1 MTPLEARAHSGPPA
15 GSGGGR
21 GSRSAGEP
29 GALARQLVLLAA
41 AVKYELRKASAFR
54 TGFLVRE
61 VLRGVARPAVMV
73 LVFVAIFRGQ
83 SAEVGVDDVAGG
95 TAGGADGLRE
105 MNGWA
110 LPELIHYTILVA
122 TFQKFLFH
130 ERALDLAEQIFE
142 GYVTKYLVMPLR
154 YFTLALGRFVQY
166 SAIQACV
173 ALLFFMAGLLL
184 LPAHWPRP
192 VSGIAALEACTLV
205 ALGSACFFELFFVLN
220 ALAFW
225 LDVVWSLLVMARFV
239 TLFISGWVI
248 PISLFPDQ
256 FVELFRW
263 LFPYWSL
270 SAPIEIFLGRLGH
283 ADFLRGLVVLLV
295 SLVLL
300 EGLRA
305 WVWKRGSLRY
315 TGSGM

>member
-1 MTPLEARAHSGPPA
+1 MTPLEVQASSGTPGGPA
-15 GSGGGR
+15 AGPGR
-21 GSRSAGEP
+21 GDADEP
-29 GALARQLVLLAA
+29 STLGRQLTLLGA

-54 TGFLVRE
+54 TGFLLRE
-61 VLRGVARPAVMV
+61 ILRGVARPAVMV
-73 LVFVAIFRGQ
+73 LVFIAIFRGQ
-83 SAEVGVDDVAGG
+83 SADGG
-95 TAGGADGLRE
+95 LGGDGLIQ
-105 MNGWA
+105 MNGWT
-110 LPELIHYTILVA
+110 LSGLIHYTILVA

-142 GYVTKYLVMPLR
+142 GYVTKYLVMPIR

-166 SAIQACV
+166 SVIQAGV
-173 ALLFFMAGLLL
+173 ALLFFTAGLVL
-184 LPAHWPRP
+184 LPAYWPRP
-192 VSGIAALEACTLV
+192 VSALAALEACTLV
-205 ALGSACFFELFFVLN
+205 VLGSACFFELYFLLN

-239 TLFISGWVI
+239 TLFVSGWVI
-248 PISLFPDQ
+248 PISLFPEE
-256 FVELFRW
+256 FVEVFRW
-263 LFPYWSL
+263 LFHWSL

-283 ADFLRGLVVLLV
+283 ADFLRGLLVLLV
-295 SLVLL
+295 SLALL